1 MRWTMPIFA
10 LALAIALGAIGPQPV
25 RQPAGP
31 GRAPGHAVTAPLALP
46 SLAGFSL
53 FASAEATTPG
63 RRPPG
68 LPVATHGRRG
78 AEDVGQCAALG
89 RQPARLVGWSDR
101 LGLAPLRR
109 LDQAGP
115 ERHAQLRHHPGQPG
129 LTPDLPRQAPKP

>member
-53 FASAEATTPG
+53 FASAEATTLDAA
-63 RRPPG
+63 RPACPS
-68 LPVATHGRRG
+68 PRT
-78 AEDVGQCAALG
+78 AAAAPRTSDNALLWAASL
-89 RQPARLVGWSDR
+89 RGWSDGPTVWAWR
-101 LGLAPLRR
+101 RFVAWTKQGLSATPNCATTQASLG
-109 LDQAGP
+109 
-115 ERHAQLRHHPGQPG
+115 
-129 LTPDLPRQAPKP
+129 